1 MAVIRKSKRT
11 GGPRTA
17 AGKALASRNSLK
29 TGAYSAAAQ
38 LPGESE
44 KEFRALVADIA
55 RDCQAQ
61 GAIESMLSEKL
72 AEICW
77 KQRRLGKVEN
87 LMRLSALSRPMT
99 LNELQSVGFWVPSD
113 AAVFI
118 DSESQ
123 SVAEYESY
131 LGAEAYLETYIR
143 ERKFSEEDLRN
154 MESTVPDIYEFV
166 VDCARNLGLNDA
178 SSRVLANTTIGN
190 EGNRAPILLRAY
202 QDALDYFKA
211 RMWIT
216 DRQAEFDAAKQR
228 VWDQRMVDLIL
239 SEKTAR
245 ASDYLSREFSRTLAE
260 LRKQQEWR
268 RKTQVIDV
276 TPEVETQ

>member
-29 TGAYSAAAQ
+29 TGVYSAAAQ

-55 RDCQAQ
+55 RDFQAQ

-87 LMRLSALSRPMT
+87 LMRLSALSRPVS
-99 LNELQSVGFWVPSD
+99 LSEFESIGFWVPQD
-113 AAVFI
+113 AAAFV
-118 DSESQ
+118 DSRPQ
-123 SVAEYESY
+123 SVVEDAAWQRATRYLEESIRDRKF
-131 LGAEAYLETYIR
+131 AEA
-143 ERKFSEEDLRN
+143 DLRD
-154 MESTVPDIYEFV
+154 MESKMPDVYGLV
-166 VDCARNLGLNDA
+166 ADCARVIGLKDTSPKA
-178 SSRVLANTTIGN
+178 LANTTIGS
-190 EGNRAPILLRAY
+190 EGNQAPILLHAF
-202 QDALDYFKA
+202 QDVLDCFNG
-211 RMWIT
+211 RNWIT
-216 DRQAEFDAAKQR
+216 EHQAELDMAKQR
-228 VWDQRMVDLIL
+228 VRDQRMVDLIL
-239 SEKTAR
+239 SDKTAR

-276 TPEVETQ
+276 TPEGETQ